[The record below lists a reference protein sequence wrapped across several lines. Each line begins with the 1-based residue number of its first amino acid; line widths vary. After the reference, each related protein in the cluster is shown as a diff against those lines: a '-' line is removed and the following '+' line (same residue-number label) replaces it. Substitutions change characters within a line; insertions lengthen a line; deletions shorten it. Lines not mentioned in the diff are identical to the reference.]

1 MKVVFKKIVFVLL
14 TIVILTAGNQLVVA
28 QESQESQESQEP
40 QESDVDYAWGT
51 IVSVSETQ
59 IVIKEYDYESD
70 AETDVVYTIDPAV
83 ELENMSSITE
93 LKQGDMVSL
102 SYVYQNGKQV
112 VVSVELDR

>member
-14 TIVILTAGNQLVVA
+14 TIVILTAGNQLIIA
-28 QESQESQESQEP
+28 QESQESQEP

-51 IVSVSETQ
+51 VVSVSETQ